1 MFWTQITIPGRPKLL
16 VIDIQTGHPRPDE
29 NLCDKIFNVLSRKGV
44 PLSSKE
50 PSRVSEP
57 DQLAETIT
65 TNLDFNC
72 MLLVCESDLQNTHP
86 TYTPKDYWNW
96 LSTYRGLPAVLLA
109 ICTPNTYDEQM
120 SNAVLEGQESFAQIA
135 VAPRSTLSVRA
146 SGLFYMKFFT
156 ELDLHAHDSIT
167 GKMVWFSHS
176 KAREILRR
184 RKLEGQVGIR
194 C

>member
-1 MFWTQITIPGRPKLL
+1 M
-16 VIDIQTGHPRPDE
+16 IDIQTAHPRPEE
-29 NLCDKIFNVLSRKGV
+29 NICDKIFNVLSRKRV
-44 PLSSKE
+44 PLSNKE

-57 DQLAETIT
+57 DQLAEAIS

-72 MLLVCESDLQNTHP
+72 MLLICQSDLQNTQS
-86 TYTPKDYWNW
+86 TYTLKDYWNW
-96 LSTYRGLPAVLLA
+96 LSTYPGLPAALVA
-109 ICTPNTYDEQM
+109 ICTPDTYDEQTNH
-120 SNAVLEGQESFAQIA
+120 SILEQQDSFARIA
-135 VAPRSTLSVRA
+135 VAPKSTLNVRA

-184 RKLEGQVGIR
+184 RNLEGQIGIR